1 MRLRTVGTAIA
12 AGALGMAALTG
23 CGSNGAKSTDAPTI
37 AGAATGSAS
46 PSASAS
52 PSSAAGVPEAVLP
65 DGVTLTVEAQPT
77 GDPQKDAVLA
87 GVTARYRAVY
97 QAIGRQDPEDAL
109 YKQWTTATVKTASAR
124 QHDRTYIANLVG
136 KKHTVT
142 GAYRVYD
149 PKFVTV
155 DAAKANVTWCE
166 DQTKAFAR
174 EVATGKVL
182 TTTPSRTDYI
192 FFDAILE
199 KAADGRWL
207 TSALLGHEGDSRCQ

>member
-1 MRLRTVGTAIA
+1 MRLRTVRTAIA

-23 CGSNGAKSTDAPTI
+23 CGINGTKSTDDPTI
-37 AGAATGSAS
+37 AGAVTGSAS
-46 PSASAS
+46 QSASAS
-52 PSSAAGVPEAVLP
+52 PSAAGVPEAVLP
-65 DGVTLTVEAQPT
+65 DGVSLTVEAQPT
-77 GDPQKDAVLA
+77 GDSQKDAVLA

-109 YKQWTTATVKTASAR
+109 YKQWTTATVKTLSAR

-142 GAYRVYD
+142 GVYRVYD
-149 PKFVTV
+149 PKFVTL
-155 DAAKANVTWCE
+155 DDAKANVTWCE
-166 DQTKAFAR
+166 DQTKAFAK

-192 FFDAILE
+192 FFEANLE

-207 TSALLGHEGDSRCQ
+207 TSALLGHGGDSRCQ